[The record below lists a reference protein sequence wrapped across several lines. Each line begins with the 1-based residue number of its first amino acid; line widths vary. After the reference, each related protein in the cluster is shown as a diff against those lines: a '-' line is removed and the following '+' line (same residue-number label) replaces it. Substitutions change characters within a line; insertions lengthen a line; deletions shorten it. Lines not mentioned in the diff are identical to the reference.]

1 MSGRTKVP
9 TTAPLLVVSDLQRA
23 LDFYQQ
29 KLGFVEPAVHG
40 EPPCFA
46 MLNRDGFDL
55 MLTLAETPDGV
66 RPNGPKGIW
75 DVAVRVADIANE
87 IAALTA
93 AGVKIDQGPR
103 DTFYEMR
110 EIEVVDPD
118 GYRWCFGQDL

>member
-1 MSGRTKVP
+1 VLATV
-9 TTAPLLVVSDLQRA
+9 PLLMVSDLQRS
-23 LDFYQQ
+23 LEFYE
-29 KLGFVEPAVHG
+29 KKMGFVEPAVHG

-46 MLNRDGFDL
+46 MLNRNGFDL
-55 MLTLAETPDGV
+55 MLSLAETPDSV

-87 IAALTA
+87 MAALTA

-103 DTFYEMR
+103 DTFYQMR

-118 GYRWCFGQDL
+118 GYRWCFGQDV

>member
-1 MSGRTKVP
+1 
-9 TTAPLLVVSDLQRA
+9 
-23 LDFYQQ
+23 
-29 KLGFVEPAVHG
+29 
-40 EPPCFA
+40 
-46 MLNRDGFDL
+46 
-55 MLTLAETPDGV
+55 
-66 RPNGPKGIW
+66 
-75 DVAVRVADIANE
+75 VADIANE